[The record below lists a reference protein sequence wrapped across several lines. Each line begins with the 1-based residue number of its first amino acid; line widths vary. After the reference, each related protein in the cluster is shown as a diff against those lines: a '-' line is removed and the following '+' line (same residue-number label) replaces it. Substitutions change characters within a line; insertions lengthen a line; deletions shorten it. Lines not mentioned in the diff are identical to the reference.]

1 MKKGLLVLIAALSFL
16 FYSCGSTKQETEIP
30 ENLEPEVQIE
40 EAVED
45 VIEETSET
53 VEAQTDTEED
63 NTVSEEQ
70 NENAQNQTD
79 SENIDLLYPPLEEI
93 EDPDLIDISPEEIEA
108 QAQAA
113 AKEAEQQENQ
123 ITEPVV
129 EEEELPPLPVADQDS
144 DQEAALRQAQGPQDG
159 TQGPQD
165 GTEGLQED
173 ETSDTEENLEPT
185 IEVQTEEEAEP
196 EPEILPSR
204 SVSLKKGETLV
215 ITYPGSGW
223 IYMGSTSEYNNLAS
237 RGRKLGTT
245 DTKYT
250 LLAKEAGTQIH
261 HFYKVDNLT
270 DEYIDDYI
278 EVTVLEKKG
287 NSSTVVNAP
296 EYSEVVPKKPETPAK
311 ATPKVNSVQNQETT
325 EQNSTK
331 ASSQTSVTPTDTT
344 TKTSATSTKT
354 TSEAANISSATVS
367 TNTEQKE
374 DVIEVEAEDTVIV
387 IDEEETEEAID
398 LEPFL
403 EKARTSVSSKK
414 YDDAY
419 TALTQYL
426 EFSTDNRDEALYLLG
441 QLLESD
447 SQYKNIKQAV
457 ETYQTLCDSYPASK
471 YWEMANKRIVY
482 LKRFYINI
490 H

>member
-1 MKKGLLVLIAALSFL
+1 MMKKVLLVFIAAFSFL
-16 FYSCGSTKQETEIP
+16 FFSCGSTKQENNSTE
-30 ENLEPEVQIE
+30 NFEPESQTE
-40 EAVED
+40 EVVESQENTESED
-45 VIEETSET
+45 AETQET
-53 VEAQTDTEED
+53 ESQTDTENSITSSED
-63 NTVSEEQ
+63 IN
-70 NENAQNQTD
+70 
-79 SENIDLLYPPLEEI
+79 LLYPPLEEI
-93 EDPDLIDISPEEIEA
+93 EDPDLIEVTPEELEEQIT
-108 QAQAA
+108 AA
-113 AKEAEQQENQ
+113 EKEAEQKANQ

-129 EEEELPPLPVADQDS
+129 EEEELPPLPVVETD
-144 DQEAALRQAQGPQDG
+144 EALRESQEPHDG
-159 TQGPQD
+159 TQELQNE
-165 GTEGLQED
+165 TEEQ
-173 ETSDTEENLEPT
+173 ENLEPT

-204 SVSLKKGETLV
+204 SVQLKKGETLV
-215 ITYPGSGW
+215 ITYPGTGW

-270 DEYIDDYI
+270 GEYIDDYI

-287 NSSTVVNAP
+287 SSSTVVNAP
-296 EYSEVVPKKPETPAK
+296 DYSQVVPKKPETPAK
-311 ATPKVNSVQNQETT
+311 ATPKATLKVETEEVKVEETKPSAKNTSTSSETT
-325 EQNSTK
+325 ETK
-331 ASSQTSVTPTDTT
+331 K
-344 TKTSATSTKT
+344 KTVD
-354 TSEAANISSATVS
+354 E
-367 TNTEQKE
+367 
-374 DVIEVEAEDTVIV
+374 VIEVEAEDTVIV
-387 IDEEETEEAID
+387 IDEEDEEQIPD
-398 LEPFL
+398 LEPLL
-403 EKARTSVSSKK
+403 EKARKGVSSKK

-441 QLLESD
+441 QILEAD
-447 SQYKNIKQAV
+447 SKYKDIKKAV

-471 YWEMANKRIVY
+471 YWEQANKRIVY

>member
-1 MKKGLLVLIAALSFL
+1 MIRKVCLVLVPALSL
-16 FYSCGSTKQETEIP
+16 IFYSCGSTKQEAENTKDTESAVEAPAVEEVSSDDIAAAEVVTADDAAADGAETVASESVAAESDTDGVTQNDEAQ
-30 ENLEPEVQIE
+30 ENLDE
-40 EAVED
+40 
-45 VIEETSET
+45 
-53 VEAQTDTEED
+53 
-63 NTVSEEQ
+63 
-70 NENAQNQTD
+70 
-79 SENIDLLYPPLEEI
+79 LYPLLEEI
-93 EDPDLIDISPEEIEA
+93 EEPEFIEISPEEIE
-108 QAQAA
+108 QQEA
-113 AKEAEQQENQ
+113 AKAALEQQEEIEKNK
-123 ITEPVV
+123 ITEPVEQT
-129 EEEELPPLPVADQDS
+129 EEFPPLP
-144 DQEAALRQAQGPQDG
+144 
-159 TQGPQD
+159 
-165 GTEGLQED
+165 EG
-173 ETSDTEENLEPT
+173 EENLTGEAEDEQQESEETTVEPT
-185 IEVQTEEEAEP
+185 IEIQPEDAEP
-196 EPEILPSR
+196 KIVITPSR

-270 DEYIDDYI
+270 GEYIDDYI

-296 EYSEVVPKKPETPAK
+296 DYSQLVPKKPETPAK
-311 ATPKVNSVQNQETT
+311 ATPKPATVQKEEPT
-325 EQNSTK
+325 EAATSTETK
-331 ASSQTSVTPTDTT
+331 AADTIASEKTTT
-344 TKTSATSTKT
+344 TKTTANTKASTPKAT
-354 TSEAANISSATVS
+354 AT
-367 TNTEQKE
+367 QE
-374 DVIEVEAEDTVIV
+374 DEVIEVETEDAVIV
-387 IDEEETEEAID
+387 IDEEETEETVN
-398 LEPFL
+398 LEPL
-403 EKARTSVSSKK
+403 LDKARIGISSKK
-414 YDDAY
+414 YDEAY

-447 SQYKNIKQAV
+447 SPYKNIKQAV

-471 YWEMANKRIVY
+471 YWDQADKRIVY

>member
-16 FYSCGSTKQETEIP
+16 FYSCGSTKQGTEIP
-30 ENLEPEVQIE
+30 DNLEPEVQIE
-40 EAVED
+40 ETVED
-45 VIEETSET
+45 VIEEASET
-53 VEAQTDTEED
+53 VSEQTDTEED

-70 NENAQNQTD
+70 NEKEQEQTD

-129 EEEELPPLPVADQDS
+129 EEEDLPPLPVADQDT
-144 DQEAALRQAQGPQDG
+144 ALREPQGPQDSD
-159 TQGPQD
+159 TVPELV
-165 GTEGLQED
+165 EGLEGQ
-173 ETSDTEENLEPT
+173 ENLEPT

-270 DEYIDDYI
+270 GEYIDDYI

-325 EQNSTK
+325 EQTSTK

-354 TSEAANISSATVS
+354 TSEASNTPSLTAS
-367 TNTEQKE
+367 TGTQQKE
-374 DVIEVEAEDTVIV
+374 DVIEVETEDTVIV

>member
-1 MKKGLLVLIAALSFL
+1 MIKKVLLVLIAALSFL
-16 FYSCGSTKQETEIP
+16 FYSCGSTKQTVESEP
-30 ENLEPEVQIE
+30 LEP
-40 EAVED
+40 
-45 VIEETSET
+45 
-53 VEAQTDTEED
+53 TELTEQD
-63 NTVSEEQ
+63 AISSQSEEQ
-70 NENAQNQTD
+70 SLEQEQNESEETQTPEDD
-79 SENIDLLYPPLEEI
+79 SPTEQENIDLLYPPLEEI
-93 EDPDLIDISPEEIEA
+93 NDPDLIDISPEEIEEQALSAA
-108 QAQAA
+108 Q
-113 AKEAEQQENQ
+113 EAEQQENQ

-129 EEEELPPLPVADQDS
+129 EEEELPPLPVTETEDNTETD
-144 DQEAALRQAQGPQDG
+144 EALRQAQDPQDG

-165 GTEGLQED
+165 GTEGLQE
-173 ETSDTEENLEPT
+173 ETQENLEPT

-261 HFYKVDNLT
+261 HFYKIDNLT
-270 DEYIDDYI
+270 GEYIDDYI

-287 NSSTVVNAP
+287 SSSTVVNAP
-296 EYSEVVPKKPETPAK
+296 DYSEVVPKKPETPAK
-311 ATPKVNSVQNQETT
+311 ATPKTNPVQKQETT
-325 EQNSTK
+325 EQTSEQATT
-331 ASSQTSVTPTDTT
+331 QTSVTPTDTT
-344 TKTSATSTKT
+344 TKTSAATTKTATKTSTSSTT
-354 TSEAANISSATVS
+354 TSPKKDE
-367 TNTEQKE
+367 
-374 DVIEVEAEDTVIV
+374 VIEIEPEETVIV
-387 IDEEETEEAID
+387 IDEEEEEQIPD
-398 LEPFL
+398 LEPLL
-403 EKARTSVSSKK
+403 EKARTGVSSKK

-419 TALTQYL
+419 DALTQYL

-471 YWEMANKRIVY
+471 YWEQANKRIVY

>member
-1 MKKGLLVLIAALSFL
+1 MMKKVLLVLITALSFL
-16 FYSCGSTKQETEIP
+16 FYSCGSTKQTVESEP
-30 ENLEPEVQIE
+30 LEPTELTEQDDISLQPEDQSIE
-40 EAVED
+40 
-45 VIEETSET
+45 
-53 VEAQTDTEED
+53 Q
-63 NTVSEEQ
+63 EQ
-70 NENAQNQTD
+70 NESEETQTPEEEIQTEQ
-79 SENIDLLYPPLEEI
+79 ENIDLRYPPLEEI
-93 EDPDLIDISPEEIEA
+93 EDPELIEITPEDIEEEA
-108 QAQAA
+108 LAA
-113 AKEAEQQENQ
+113 AKEAEQNENK

-129 EEEELPPLPVADQDS
+129 EEEELPPLPVTETEDNTETTVS
-144 DQEAALRQAQGPQDG
+144 ELV
-159 TQGPQD
+159 
-165 GTEGLQED
+165 EGLEGPQED
-173 ETSDTEENLEPT
+173 ETQENLEPT

-261 HFYKVDNLT
+261 HFYKIDNLT
-270 DEYIDDYI
+270 GEYIDDYI

-287 NSSTVVNAP
+287 SSSTVVNAP
-296 EYSEVVPKKPETPAK
+296 DYSEVVPKKPETPAK
-311 ATPKVNSVQNQETT
+311 ATPKTNPVQKSETT
-325 EQNSTK
+325 EQTTQDTTT
-331 ASSQTSVTPTDTT
+331 QTSVTPTDTT
-344 TKTSATSTKT
+344 TKTSAATTKT
-354 TSEAANISSATVS
+354 ATKTATTTTSPKKDE
-367 TNTEQKE
+367 
-374 DVIEVEAEDTVIV
+374 VIEIEPEETVIV
-387 IDEEETEEAID
+387 IEEEEQIPD
-398 LEPFL
+398 LEPLL
-403 EKARTSVSSKK
+403 EKARTGVSSKK

-471 YWEMANKRIVY
+471 YWEQANKRIVY

>member
-1 MKKGLLVLIAALSFL
+1 MIRKVCLVLLPALSL
-16 FYSCGSTKQETEIP
+16 IFYSCGSTKQESEKT
-30 ENLEPEVQIE
+30 QDSGA
-40 EAVED
+40 AVEAP
-45 VIEETSET
+45 VVEEQASVDEQTALEGQTALEEQTSEDEQT
-53 VEAQTDTEED
+53 TAAEQSSLNVEGDQSATE
-63 NTVSEEQ
+63 SEESQ
-70 NENAQNQTD
+70 
-79 SENIDLLYPPLEEI
+79 ENIDEFYPALEEI
-93 EDPDLIDISPEEIEA
+93 EDPDFIEITPEEIEE
-108 QAQAA
+108 QEA
-113 AKEAEQQENQ
+113 AKAALAEQEEIERNK
-123 ITEPVV
+123 ITEPV
-129 EEEELPPLPVADQDS
+129 EETEELPPLPEGEALSELVEGGDALDS
-144 DQEAALRQAQGPQDG
+144 QS
-159 TQGPQD
+159 
-165 GTEGLQED
+165 EGQI
-173 ETSDTEENLEPT
+173 EPT

-270 DEYIDDYI
+270 GEYIDDYI

-296 EYSEVVPKKPETPAK
+296 DYSQVVPKKPETPAK
-311 ATPKVNSVQNQETT
+311 ATPKPAPVQKEEPT
-325 EQNSTK
+325 EAATSTETK
-331 ASSQTSVTPTDTT
+331 ATDTIAAEKTTT
-344 TKTSATSTKT
+344 TKTTANTKASTPKAT
-354 TSEAANISSATVS
+354 AT
-367 TNTEQKE
+367 QE
-374 DVIEVEAEDTVIV
+374 DEVIEVETEDAVIV
-387 IDEEETEEAID
+387 IDEEETEEAVN
-398 LEPFL
+398 LEPL
-403 EKARTSVSSKK
+403 LDKARTGISSKK
-414 YDDAY
+414 YDEAY

-447 SQYKNIKQAV
+447 SPYKNIKQAV

-471 YWEMANKRIVY
+471 YWDQANKRIVY

>member
-1 MKKGLLVLIAALSFL
+1 MIKKVCLVLVPALSL
-16 FYSCGSTKQETEIP
+16 MFYSCGSTKQEAENTKDTETAVEAP
-30 ENLEPEVQIE
+30 AVEEVSSDDVAAAEVVTADGAADGAAADGAETVASESVAAESDTDGVTQNDEAQENLDE
-40 EAVED
+40 
-45 VIEETSET
+45 
-53 VEAQTDTEED
+53 
-63 NTVSEEQ
+63 
-70 NENAQNQTD
+70 
-79 SENIDLLYPPLEEI
+79 LYPLLEEI
-93 EDPDLIDISPEEIEA
+93 EEPEFIEITPEEIE
-108 QAQAA
+108 QQEA
-113 AKEAEQQENQ
+113 AKAALEQQEEIEKNK
-123 ITEPVV
+123 ITEPV
-129 EEEELPPLPVADQDS
+129 EETEELPPLP
-144 DQEAALRQAQGPQDG
+144 
-159 TQGPQD
+159 
-165 GTEGLQED
+165 EG
-173 ETSDTEENLEPT
+173 EENLTGEAEDEQQESEETTVEPT
-185 IEVQTEEEAEP
+185 IEIQPEDAEP
-196 EPEILPSR
+196 EIVITPSR
-204 SVSLKKGETLV
+204 SVSLNKGETLV

-270 DEYIDDYI
+270 GEYIDDYI

-296 EYSEVVPKKPETPAK
+296 DYSQVVPKKPETPAK
-311 ATPKVNSVQNQETT
+311 ATPKQAPVQKEETT
-325 EQNSTK
+325 EQT
-331 ASSQTSVTPTDTT
+331 AVPTDTKT
-344 TKTSATSTKT
+344 TNDTKAAASTTTAKTST
-354 TSEAANISSATVS
+354 TSSSTATTAK
-367 TNTEQKE
+367 TNAKASAPKE
-374 DVIEVEAEDTVIV
+374 DEVIEVETEDAVIV
-387 IDEEETEEAID
+387 IDEEETEETVN
-398 LEPFL
+398 LEPLL
-403 EKARTSVSSKK
+403 EKARTGISSKK

-426 EFSTDNRDEALYLLG
+426 EFSTDDRDEALYLLG

-471 YWEMANKRIVY
+471 YWDQANKRIVY

>member
-16 FYSCGSTKQETEIP
+16 FYSCGSTKQGTEIP
-30 ENLEPEVQIE
+30 DNLEPEVQIE
-40 EAVED
+40 ETVED
-45 VIEETSET
+45 VIEEASET
-53 VEAQTDTEED
+53 VSEQTDTEED

-70 NENAQNQTD
+70 NEKEQEQTD

-129 EEEELPPLPVADQDS
+129 EEEDLPPLPVADQDT
-144 DQEAALRQAQGPQDG
+144 ALREPQGPQDSA
-159 TQGPQD
+159 TVPELV
-165 GTEGLQED
+165 EGLEGQ
-173 ETSDTEENLEPT
+173 ENLEPT

-270 DEYIDDYI
+270 GEYIDDYI

-325 EQNSTK
+325 EQTSTK

-354 TSEAANISSATVS
+354 TSEASNTPSLTAS
-367 TNTEQKE
+367 TGTQQKE
-374 DVIEVEAEDTVIV
+374 DVIEVETEDTVIV

>member
-1 MKKGLLVLIAALSFL
+1 MIKKGLLVLIAALSFL
-16 FYSCGSTKQETEIP
+16 FYSCGSTKQETEIS

-45 VIEETSET
+45 VIEEASET
-53 VEAQTDTEED
+53 VPEQTNTEED

-113 AKEAEQQENQ
+113 VKEAEQQENQ

-144 DQEAALRQAQGPQDG
+144 DQDAALRQAQEPQDG
-159 TQGPQD
+159 TQGPQ
-165 GTEGLQED
+165 EE

-185 IEVQTEEEAEP
+185 IEVQTEEEAES

-270 DEYIDDYI
+270 GEYIDDYI

-311 ATPKVNSVQNQETT
+311 ATPKTNTVQTQETT
-325 EQNSTK
+325 EQTSTK

-344 TKTSATSTKT
+344 TKTSTTSTKT

-374 DVIEVEAEDTVIV
+374 DVIEVETEDTVIV

>member
-1 MKKGLLVLIAALSFL
+1 MKKVLLVLIAALSFL
-16 FYSCGSTKQETEIP
+16 FYSCGSTKKTVESEPLESVEPTE
-30 ENLEPEVQIE
+30 QF
-40 EAVED
+40 
-45 VIEETSET
+45 EETSEEP
-53 VEAQTDTEED
+53 EAVVSE
-63 NTVSEEQ
+63 SEEQ
-70 NENAQNQTD
+70 SLEQEQNEPEETQTEQ
-79 SENIDLLYPPLEEI
+79 ENIDLLYPPLEEI

-108 QAQAA
+108 QTQAA

-129 EEEELPPLPVADQDS
+129 EEEELPPLPVTETEDNAETD
-144 DQEAALRQAQGPQDG
+144 EALRQAQGPQDG
-159 TQGPQD
+159 T
-165 GTEGLQED
+165 EESQED
-173 ETSDTEENLEPT
+173 QTLENLEPT

-261 HFYKVDNLT
+261 HFYKIDNLT
-270 DEYIDDYI
+270 GEYIDDYI

-287 NSSTVVNAP
+287 SSSTVVNAP
-296 EYSEVVPKKPETPAK
+296 DYSQVVPKKPETPAK
-311 ATPKVNSVQNQETT
+311 ATPKTNPVQKSETT
-325 EQNSTK
+325 EQTTQDTT
-331 ASSQTSVTPTDTT
+331 AQTSVAPTDTT
-344 TKTSATSTKT
+344 TK
-354 TSEAANISSATVS
+354 SSAS
-367 TNTEQKE
+367 TTKAKQEE
-374 DVIEVEAEDTVIV
+374 DVIEVEPEDTVIV
-387 IDEEETEEAID
+387 IDEDEPEETID

-403 EKARTSVSSKK
+403 EKARTGVSSKK
-414 YDDAY
+414 YDEAY

-471 YWEMANKRIVY
+471 YWEQANKRIVY

>member
-1 MKKGLLVLIAALSFL
+1 MIKKGLLVLIAALSFL
-16 FYSCGSTKQETEIP
+16 FYSCGSTKQETEIS

-45 VIEETSET
+45 VIEEASET
-53 VEAQTDTEED
+53 VPEQTNTEED

-113 AKEAEQQENQ
+113 VKEAEQQENQ

-144 DQEAALRQAQGPQDG
+144 DQDAALRQAQGPQDG
-159 TQGPQD
+159 TQGPQ
-165 GTEGLQED
+165 EE

-270 DEYIDDYI
+270 GEYIDDYI

-311 ATPKVNSVQNQETT
+311 ATPKTNTVQTQETT
-325 EQNSTK
+325 EQTSTK

-344 TKTSATSTKT
+344 TKTSTTSTKT

-374 DVIEVEAEDTVIV
+374 DVIEVETEDTVIV

>member
-1 MKKGLLVLIAALSFL
+1 MMKKVLLVLIAALSFL
-16 FYSCGSTKQETEIP
+16 FYSCGSTKQTVESEP
-30 ENLEPEVQIE
+30 LEPTELTEQDDISLQP
-40 EAVED
+40 ED
-45 VIEETSET
+45 QSLE
-53 VEAQTDTEED
+53 Q
-63 NTVSEEQ
+63 EQ
-70 NENAQNQTD
+70 NESEETQASEEESQTEQ
-79 SENIDLLYPPLEEI
+79 ENIDLLYPPLEEI
-93 EDPDLIDISPEEIEA
+93 EDPDLIDISPEDIEE
-108 QAQAA
+108 QALTA
-113 AKEAEQQENQ
+113 AKEAGQQENQ

-129 EEEELPPLPVADQDS
+129 EEEELPPLPVTETEDNT
-144 DQEAALRQAQGPQDG
+144 ETTVPELV
-159 TQGPQD
+159 
-165 GTEGLQED
+165 EGLEGPQED
-173 ETSDTEENLEPT
+173 ETQENLEPT

-261 HFYKVDNLT
+261 HFYKIDNLT
-270 DEYIDDYI
+270 GEYIDDYI

-296 EYSEVVPKKPETPAK
+296 DYSEVVPKKPETPAK
-311 ATPKVNSVQNQETT
+311 ATPKTNPVQKQETT
-325 EQNSTK
+325 EQTSEQATT
-331 ASSQTSVTPTDTT
+331 QTSVTPTDTT
-344 TKTSATSTKT
+344 TKTAAATTKASTKT
-354 TSEAANISSATVS
+354 TTS
-367 TNTEQKE
+367 TTSQKNDE
-374 DVIEVEAEDTVIV
+374 VIEVEPEETVIV
-387 IDEEETEEAID
+387 IDEEEEEQIPD
-398 LEPFL
+398 LEPLL
-403 EKARTSVSSKK
+403 EKARTGVSSKK
-414 YDDAY
+414 YDEAY

-471 YWEMANKRIVY
+471 YWEQANKRIVY